1 MSGKR
6 FKNPF
11 RPLSE
16 ELKEEIRNTE
26 KGRRPDPET
35 YLEKECIEEHIKKF
49 KNKATILMSLKNYE
63 KYVRYSDKIG
73 YGDDTQYVTT
83 MECADEILEK
93 SAGKASEICR
103 LIGWNKEDSL
113 NDMMLVRI
121 DLKNIS
127 RLNPRIP
134 SGNDRCSVYA
144 CGCQSEER
152 IDISQSEIP

>member
-1 MSGKR
+1 
-6 FKNPF
+6 
-11 RPLSE
+11 
-16 ELKEEIRNTE
+16 
-26 KGRRPDPET
+26 
-35 YLEKECIEEHIKKF
+35 
-49 KNKATILMSLKNYE
+49 MSLKNYE

-103 LIGWNKEDSL
+103 LIGWNKENSL

-134 SGNDRCSVYA
+134 SGNEAGANEFFTPGGFTSGGIIELVLNRIPKTPNYV
-144 CGCQSEER
+144 ER
-152 IDISQSEIP
+152 IVHIALE